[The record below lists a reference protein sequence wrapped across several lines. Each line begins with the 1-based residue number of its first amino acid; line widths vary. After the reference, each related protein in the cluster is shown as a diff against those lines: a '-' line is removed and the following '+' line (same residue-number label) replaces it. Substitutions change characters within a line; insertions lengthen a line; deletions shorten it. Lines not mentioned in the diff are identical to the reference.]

1 MNFFLDEN
9 FPKAA
14 ITVLESKG
22 HTVFDIRA
30 TEYEGSDDN
39 TIFKMAQKEKA
50 IFLTTD
56 KDFYHTIPTT
66 HENHCGVI
74 VIALHQPNRFNIL
87 EKLEYILE
95 KYDLSKIDSK
105 VLLLRDTHYTVL

>member
-1 MNFFLDEN
+1 MNFLLDEN

-14 ITVLESKG
+14 HALLESKG
-22 HTVFDIRA
+22 HKVFDIRS
-30 TEYEGSDDN
+30 TEHEGLDDN
-39 TIFKMAQKEKA
+39 SIFSMAQKEQA

-56 KDFYHTIPTT
+56 KDFYHTIPFI
-66 HENHCGVI
+66 HKIHSGII

-95 KYDLSKIDSK
+95 NYDLSKINSK
-105 VLLLRDTHYTVL
+105 VLLLRDKHYTIL